1 MRTPERFSSSNSP
14 AAWSAPRCRSAPPAE
29 AARPGDE
36 GGEQEWRDRG
46 RVVLLNATHERV
58 TAEEVRQQQ
67 GDGEDQNLRR
77 EERQEEERG
86 QQSQQVFPVRPD
98 IQRGPGRRRVPEQEA
113 RGGRRRR
120 AVMGMEQRARSRSC
134 GGPVRRPAGP
144 LKPARRSAPAGG
156 SWGCP
161 RAGTAGPGGGE
172 KR

>member
-77 EERQEEERG
+77 EERQEEQRG
-86 QQSQQVFPVRPD
+86 QQLQQVFPVRPD

-134 GGPVRRPAGP
+134 GEPARRPAGHP
-144 LKPARRSAPAGG
+144 KLARRSASAGG

-161 RAGTAGPGGGE
+161 RAGAAGPGGRG
-172 KR
+172 KC